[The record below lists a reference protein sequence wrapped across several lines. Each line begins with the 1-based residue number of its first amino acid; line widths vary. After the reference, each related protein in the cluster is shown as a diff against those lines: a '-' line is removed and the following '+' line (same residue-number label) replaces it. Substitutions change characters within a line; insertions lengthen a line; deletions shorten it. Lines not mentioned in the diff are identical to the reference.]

1 MSISRVGVVDVL
13 LEAARLKALDR
24 AGWVR
29 CGIPRPESVAAH
41 SWGVSWLVLA
51 LLPEDL
57 DSGRALSY
65 AVLHDLPEVRVGDL
79 VPSDKVDATAKSHR
93 EHAAMAA
100 LCRDLPGGERL
111 LARPIQRRVSCD
123 SSTGWT
129 WPSKPWPTKRSTTPT
144 SPSSWTRQQRQS
156 TTRRSYRS
164 SKSWRR
170 GRPDLPTTHPRE
182 ILAVPR
188 GVCGRGPSARG
199 WPLPLGGWD
208 HPPPIPHLVLHFP

>member
-1 MSISRVGVVDVL
+1 MSISHVGVVDVL

-111 LARPIQRRVSCD
+111 LAIWEAYETQADPEARFVRQLDRLDMALQAVAYQEEHDTNLSEFLD
-123 SSTGWT
+123 SAA
-129 WPSKPWPTKRSTTPT
+129 
-144 SPSSWTRQQRQS
+144 QV
-156 TTRRSYRS
+156 
-164 SKSWRR
+164 
-170 GRPDLPTTHPRE
+170 
-182 ILAVPR
+182 I
-188 GVCGRGPSARG
+188 
-199 WPLPLGGWD
+199 D
-208 HPPPIPHLVLHFP
+208 HPALAPLLEELAARHG